1 MDAFL
6 LFVSQHSLV
15 CLLPALASPP
25 VAAVSSTNMMRPSL
39 PNSGTD
45 RVPIRRPF
53 GKLGVPP
60 ADGIHGRTSRRDY
73 SRKVGELRP
82 PVSLTA
88 STRRFYR
95 EGWPV
100 HALGP
105 ASLHQILDNPTE
117 EGTSVM
123 AVCADKRKAPFGQ
136 RALCQNRPAFMI
148 LSFPQWE
155 VQAFPPE
162 PSGLFAHRLSALLD
176 RV

>member
-1 MDAFL
+1 MDSFL

-25 VAAVSSTNMMRPSL
+25 VAAVSSMDMMRPSL

-53 GKLGVPP
+53 GKPGVPP

-100 HALGP
+100 HALCP

-136 RALCQNRPAFMI
+136 RALCQNRPAFI
-148 LSFPQWE
+148 YSPFHIGRCRRFHLNPRGYSPT
-155 VQAFPPE
+155 
-162 PSGLFAHRLSALLD
+162 G
-176 RV
+176 